1 MVRFGRMSGCLGRV
15 RVGHALVVSVPV
27 ADVFG
32 GGFLEAPV
40 AVEAVE
46 GPAPE
51 GFGGLAMCAGGFVC
65 GSASILPVPTGLAC
79 AATSASVSVSW
90 EAVAGATRYRAR
102 LGGG

>member
-1 MVRFGRMSGCLGRV
+1 
-15 RVGHALVVSVPV
+15 
-27 ADVFG
+27 
-32 GGFLEAPV
+32 
-40 AVEAVE
+40 VE

-79 AATSASVSVSW
+79 AATSSEIEFSW
-90 EAVAGATRYRAR
+90 EAVAGVTRYRAR